1 MKTKSNNHDV
11 ISSFVSKKI
20 LPKIWKEGLVME
32 ELLGFGVDDDEDLEA
47 EKETVK
53 IVGADLAV
61 EYE

>member
-1 MKTKSNNHDV
+1 M
-11 ISSFVSKKI
+11 SKKI
-20 LPKIWKEGLVME
+20 LPKIWKEGLVVE

-47 EKETVK
+47 EKETVE